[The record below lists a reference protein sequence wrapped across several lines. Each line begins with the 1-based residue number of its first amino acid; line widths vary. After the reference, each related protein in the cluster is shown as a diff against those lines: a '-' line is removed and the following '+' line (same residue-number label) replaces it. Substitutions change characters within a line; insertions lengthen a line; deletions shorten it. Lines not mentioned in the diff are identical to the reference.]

1 MVTVVCVPWA
11 HAESYCYFQWLRP
24 THCFNVTL
32 GNHNCVYLLTGV
44 KYFYETI
51 FTNNFCLMADRES
64 KVGIL
69 YGYIHWQPPPSHTGY
84 GHIFGLPPSN
94 ITISTIHYHT
104 IISHINLPTCSV
116 FDNCLNNLEKFKNEN
131 RDKCQM

>member
-51 FTNNFCLMADRES
+51 FTNNFCLMAGRES

-69 YGYIHWQPPPSHTGY
+69 YGYIHWQPPTITHWVWTY
-84 GHIFGLPPSN
+84 IWATTVQHNHIHHPL
-94 ITISTIHYHT
+94 HT

-116 FDNCLNNLEKFKNEN
+116 FNYLNNLEKSKKEN